1 MMNDLVNVM
10 NEQAICYQSLLDLSF
25 DKKDALIKNDVE
37 QLRRITELENSLIA
51 KNISL
56 EKKRLTIIEE
66 LAYILNEDPEALTV
80 SRILSITK
88 KDSVNRDLL
97 SVSKKVRDIME
108 ALKESNSANRLLL
121 ERSIESAKFAINAL
135 YSEGRDSIVDVS
147 R

>member
-10 NEQAICYQSLLDLSF
+10 NEQAVCYQSLLELSM
-25 DKKDALIKNDVE
+25 DKKNALIKNDVE

-56 EKKRLTIIEE
+56 EKKRLAIIEE
-66 LAYILNEDPEALTV
+66 LAYILNEDPDALTV

-88 KDSVNRDLL
+88 KDSANRDLL

-108 ALKESNSANRLLL
+108 ALKENNNANRILL
-121 ERSIESAKFAINAL
+121 ESSIESAKFAINAL
-135 YSEGRDSIVDVS
+135 YSEGRESILDVS